1 MQILAL
7 NFTEKGVG
15 TYLRAFYFCR
25 ELARAGH
32 SVTLAAVSRTSRFR
46 PEISYKRDWIG
57 ESSEPRGPGPWIRL
71 IEGPAWCN
79 RLLPGTGWGPLDIWA
94 RTRELE
100 TSHYDAV
107 FGFEYQPNVSW
118 PVYLTQKRK
127 HYAFYSDWCD
137 WFGGSSNRFRGWKM
151 AHRIDSYLEEKIR
164 FRAQRVSVTSRVLQE
179 RAWSIGI
186 PAEKVVYI
194 PNGAPTDYI
203 IPRKREE
210 ARGRFRLP
218 EDVPILLA
226 VSNGDMRREVRIFR
240 EVLRQRPKAVF
251 LMVGSISKAALAL
264 AEQFGIEERISRTGW
279 VTDEEYPWVLACA
292 DVCICPLEDGLND
305 RARWPA
311 KILDFLTAGRAT
323 VTNPVGEV
331 EALFRESDVGVLAGP
346 ADEEF
351 AGEIVALLCAPNR
364 RRALGEIARKVMFE
378 EWDWCL
384 RGPQIAGMMAA

>member
-264 AEQFGIEERISRTGW
+264 AEQFGIEERISRTG
-279 VTDEEYPWVLACA
+279 
-292 DVCICPLEDGLND
+292 
-305 RARWPA
+305 
-311 KILDFLTAGRAT
+311 
-323 VTNPVGEV
+323 
-331 EALFRESDVGVLAGP
+331 
-346 ADEEF
+346 
-351 AGEIVALLCAPNR
+351 
-364 RRALGEIARKVMFE
+364 
-378 EWDWCL
+378 
-384 RGPQIAGMMAA
+384 